1 MPARLRSE
9 AGYSLLELVIVIVI
23 VAILATVAMKSQTAT
38 NEVVRVEET
47 RGELE
52 QLAWAIA
59 GNRALV
65 SGGSRIDFGY
75 VGDVGALPAN
85 LDALVTNPGGLATW
99 DGPYV
104 RDDFYSAAGGPSTEF
119 KIDAWGVAYQY
130 SGGSSIVSTGGGTT
144 ITRRIAN
151 ATDDLL
157 YNRLTV
163 TVTDLNN
170 DPPGGIYRD
179 SVRLVLI
186 QPDGSGSFATRT
198 LYPNANGLVVFDSI
212 PIGQQT
218 LRTVYLP
225 TNDTLTRLVT
235 ITPGRNSFIE
245 TQLFGDLW

>member
-1 MPARLRSE
+1 MLVKLRSE
-9 AGYSLLELVIVIVI
+9 AGYSLLELVIVIII

-47 RGELE
+47 KAELE

-59 GNRALV
+59 GNQTLV
-65 SGGSRIDFGY
+65 SGGSRTDFGY

-85 LDALVTNPGGLATW
+85 LDALVTNPSGMATW
-99 DGPYV
+99 NGPYV
-104 RDDFYSAAGGPSTEF
+104 RDDFYSAAGGPSSEF

-130 SGGSSIVSTGGGTT
+130 SGGNSIASSGGGTT

-151 ATDDLL
+151 STDDLL
-157 YNRLTV
+157 YNQLTV
-163 TVTDLNN
+163 TVVDLDN
-170 DPPGGIYRD
+170 DPPGNVYRD
-179 SVRLVLI
+179 SVRLILV
-186 QPDGSGSFATRT
+186 QPDGTGSFATRT

-225 TNDTLTRLVT
+225 TNDTLTRLVN
-235 ITPGRNSFIE
+235 IAPGRDSFLQ
-245 TQLFGDLW
+245 TQLFSDLW